1 MMSELARVSLSDLA
15 SRIASQNSGPSLTGL
30 VLEEGADALGVA
42 NEFALELA
50 AQDVQAVVV
59 KTSDLVE
66 DVKRAGEKPVIAFLT
81 EVEGAVL
88 DQSRS
93 RLSHSRPIVL
103 IMHRDVSNE
112 VALRAPHIRSWMG
125 GKLFELEPARFPRE
139 ERLAEL
145 RAAFKMSDE
154 DVLRAATQGSL
165 GEDPHFAEW
174 LVLLGRGDLISKGT
188 PT

>member
-1 MMSELARVSLSDLA
+1 V
-15 SRIASQNSGPSLTGL
+15 GHLTGL
-30 VLEEGADALGVA
+30 VLRRALTHGVA

-154 DVLRAATQGSL
+154 TSFGRQRRGR
-165 GEDPHFAEW
+165 EDPHFAECCAAW
-174 LVLLGRGDLISKGT
+174 SR
-188 PT
+188 